1 MLTQCIS
8 MPSDEIGDNQEDQE
22 NARAKLGALL
32 PLSWLEGLVGF
43 PDRGV
48 QRLREGSHES

>member
-8 MPSDEIGDNQEDQE
+8 MPSDEVGDNQEDQM

-43 PDRGV
+43 PDRGF